1 MRLMRLVRI
10 GTRDFAKEILTS
22 KDIENLKDTE
32 TRNCSVYWIET
43 QEETEETLA
52 VQFRLSC
59 AVINK

>member
-1 MRLMRLVRI
+1 MRLVRI